1 MNEEFI
7 TNPELLKA
15 LEGKQFIVLR
25 PTNPIASCY
34 HTVQQQLKSAMSI
47 SVTYPN
53 TGHVTLRGFS
63 ESNILSKLQ
72 GSIEKWAVKLAPI
85 SVYVEDISYFDA
97 PYKTVFLKV
106 SSTDDLKKAYSFL
119 SEVVVNDN
127 LQTIDIQRDESE
139 WIFHMSLAY
148 CADTNDEE
156 WQQIKDIIK
165 NYKIEKMNCTVD
177 NAELVEYKNGEHRLV
192 YRLGG

>member
-1 MNEEFI
+1 MSDDFI

-25 PTNPIASCY
+25 PSNPVASCY
-34 HTVQQQLKSAMSI
+34 HTVQQQLKSAMPT

-72 GSIEKWAVKLAPI
+72 GSTEKWAVKLAPI
-85 SVYVEDISYFDA
+85 SIDVEDISYFDA
-97 PYKTVFLKV
+97 PYKVVFLKV
-106 SSTDDLKKAYSFL
+106 SSTDELKYAYSSL
-119 SEVVVNDN
+119 SEVVTNNN
-127 LQTIDIQRDESE
+127 LQTIDVQRDENE

-156 WQQIKDIIK
+156 WGKIKDTIK
-165 NYKIEKMNCTVD
+165 NFKIEKVNSTVD
-177 NAELVEYKNGEHRLV
+177 SAELVEYKNGEHRLAF
-192 YRLGG
+192 RLG